1 MMAPAPVPAIA
12 AMNQV
17 RNHARPLRRAFTLI
31 EMMVVVALI
40 GIIVLLAAPN
50 MNEMI
55 GMQRLR
61 AINDQLVTDMQFLR
75 GEAVSR
81 NQYVGIIARSQPAE
95 TMSCYTIF
103 ASKANPLVS
112 SSIDPTQCNCTNA
125 VGAACPGVGN
135 TQSELRTV
143 QIPRSFNIDLRFP
156 PNQGGHMVASPI
168 NGGIEI
174 RPPNTALFSD
184 LEFCVEVR
192 RTPRGRLRTS
202 VSMGGRTSQ
211 CSPDGSV
218 PGVPTCPAYDATL
231 KNCQAA
237 S

>member
-1 MMAPAPVPAIA
+1 MKSL
-12 AMNQV
+12 
-17 RNHARPLRRAFTLI
+17 RTRWRTPLQRAFTLI
-31 EMMVVVALI
+31 EMMVVIALV
-40 GIIVLLAAPN
+40 GIILMLAAPSF
-50 MNEMI
+50 NEMI

-81 NQYVGIIARSQPAE
+81 NQYMGFIARNEAAE
-95 TMSCYTIF
+95 AMSCYTIF
-103 ASKANPLVS
+103 SSIANPLLS
-112 SSIDPTQCNCTNA
+112 TAIDPTACNCTNA
-125 VGAACPGVGN
+125 VGSACTGS
-135 TQSELRTV
+135 QRELRTA

-156 PNQGGHMVASPI
+156 PNQGGHMVGSPI

-192 RTPRGRLRTS
+192 RSPRGRLRTS

-218 PGVPTCPAYDATL
+218 PGVAACPAYDASL

-237 S
+237 T

>member
-1 MMAPAPVPAIA
+1 ML
-12 AMNQV
+12 Q
-17 RNHARPLRRAFTLI
+17 RAFTLI
-31 EMMVVVALI
+31 EMMVVIALV
-40 GIIVLLAAPN
+40 GIIALLAAPSF
-50 MNEMI
+50 NEMI

-61 AINDQLVTDMQFLR
+61 AINDQLVTDMQYLR

-81 NQYVGIIARSQPAE
+81 NQYMGFVARSVSTEP
-95 TMSCYTIF
+95 MSCYTIF
-103 ASKANPLVS
+103 SSIANPLVS
-112 SSIDPTQCNCTNA
+112 TSIDPSQCNCTNP
-125 VGAACPGVGN
+125 VGSACASPG
-135 TQSELRTV
+135 TQRELRTV
-143 QIPRSFNIDLRFP
+143 QIPRDFNIDLRFP
-156 PNQGGHMVASPI
+156 PNQGGHMVVSPI

-192 RTPRGRLRTS
+192 RSPRGRLRTS

-218 PGVPTCPAYDATL
+218 PGVPTCPAYDAGL

-237 S
+237 T

>member
-1 MMAPAPVPAIA
+1 MTRLRRAT
-12 AMNQV
+12 
-17 RNHARPLRRAFTLI
+17 RPLRRAFTLI
-31 EMMVVVALI
+31 EMMVVIALI
-40 GIIVLLAAPN
+40 GIIALLAAPS

-81 NQYVGIIARSQPAE
+81 NQYMAFVARSVPAE
-95 TMSCYTIF
+95 PMSCYTLF
-103 ASKANPLVS
+103 SSATNPLVS
-112 SSIDPTQCNCTNA
+112 TSIDAGQCNCTNPI
-125 VGAACPGVGN
+125 GSACTG
-135 TQSELRTV
+135 TQRELRTV
-143 QIPRSFNIDLRFP
+143 QIPRDFSIDLRFP
-156 PNQGGHMVASPI
+156 PNQGGLMVVSPI

-174 RPPNTALFSD
+174 RPPNSALFSD

-192 RTPRGRLRTS
+192 RSPRGRLRTS

-218 PGVPTCPAYDATL
+218 PGVPVCPAYDAGL
-231 KNCQAA
+231 KNCKAA
-237 S
+237 T

>member
-1 MMAPAPVPAIA
+1 M
-12 AMNQV
+12 
-17 RNHARPLRRAFTLI
+17 RRAFTLI

-40 GIIVLLAAPN
+40 GIILMLAAPSF
-50 MNEMI
+50 NEMI

-81 NQYVGIIARSQPAE
+81 NQYMGFVVRNVSAE
-95 TMSCYTIF
+95 PLSCYTLFSAI
-103 ASKANPLVS
+103 AEPLR
-112 SSIDPTQCNCTNA
+112 PTSLDYTACNCSNA
-125 VGAACPGVGN
+125 VGSACTG
-135 TQSELRTV
+135 TQRELRTV
-143 QIPRSFNIDLRFP
+143 QIPRSLNIELRYP
-156 PNQGGHMVASPI
+156 ADQGVFLVASPI
-168 NGGIEI
+168 NGGIQI
-174 RPPNTALFSD
+174 AAPNTAVFQD

-192 RTPRGRLRTS
+192 RSPRGRLRTS

-218 PGVPTCPAYDATL
+218 PGVPTCPAYDAAL

>member
-1 MMAPAPVPAIA
+1 MNLFRVALRPV
-12 AMNQV
+12 Q
-17 RNHARPLRRAFTLI
+17 RAFTLI
-31 EMMVVVALI
+31 EMMVVMSLVA
-40 GIIVLLAAPN
+40 IILMLAAPSF
-50 MNEMI
+50 NEMI

-81 NQYVGIIARSQPAE
+81 NQYMGFVARNVVGEP
-95 TMSCYTIF
+95 MSCYTIF
-103 ASKANPLVS
+103 SSIANPLVPT
-112 SSIDPTQCNCTNA
+112 SIDPTQCNCTNSI
-125 VGAACPGVGN
+125 GSACTG
-135 TQSELRTV
+135 TQRELRTV
-143 QIPRSFNIDLRFP
+143 QIPREINIELRFP

-192 RTPRGRLRTS
+192 RSPRGRLRTG

-218 PGVPTCPAYDATL
+218 PGVPTCPAYDAAL

-237 S
+237 T

>member
-1 MMAPAPVPAIA
+1 MNTLRRILRPV
-12 AMNQV
+12 Q
-17 RNHARPLRRAFTLI
+17 RAFTLI
-31 EMMVVVALI
+31 EMMVVIALVAVIL
-40 GIIVLLAAPN
+40 LLAAPN
-50 MNEMI
+50 MTEMI

-81 NQYVGIIARSQPAE
+81 NQYMGLIARSQPAE
-95 TMSCYTIF
+95 SMSCYTIF
-103 ASKANPLVS
+103 SSIANPLVS
-112 SSIDPTQCNCTNA
+112 TSIDPTQCNCTNA
-125 VGAACPGVGN
+125 IGAACTG
-135 TQSELRTV
+135 TQRELRTV
-143 QIPRSFNIDLRFP
+143 QIPRTLNIDLRFP
-156 PNQGGHMVASPI
+156 PNQGGHMVVSPI

-192 RTPRGRLRTS
+192 RSPRGRLRTS
-202 VSMGGRTSQ
+202 VNMGGRTSQ

>member
-1 MMAPAPVPAIA
+1 M
-12 AMNQV
+12 QL
-17 RNHARPLRRAFTLI
+17 LRQAQRRVQRAFTLI
-31 EMMVVVALI
+31 ELMVVIALVGVI
-40 GIIVLLAAPN
+40 LMLAAPSFT
-50 MNEMI
+50 EMI

-61 AINDQLVTDMQFLR
+61 SINDQLVTDMQFLR

-81 NQYVGIIARSQPAE
+81 NQYMGFIARSEAAE
-95 TMSCYTIF
+95 TVSCYTIF
-103 ASKANPLVS
+103 SSIANPLVS
-112 SSIDPTQCNCTNA
+112 TSIDPTQCNCSN
-125 VGAACPGVGN
+125 GVGSACTG
-135 TQSELRTV
+135 TQRELRTV
-143 QIPRSFNIDLRFP
+143 QIPRSFNIELRFP

-174 RPPNTALFSD
+174 RPPNSALFSD

-192 RTPRGRLRTS
+192 RSPRGRLRTS

-218 PGVPTCPAYDATL
+218 PGVPLCPAYDATL

-237 S
+237 P

>member
-1 MMAPAPVPAIA
+1 
-12 AMNQV
+12 MNLPRRLQLAFSA
-17 RNHARPLRRAFTLI
+17 RRPLHRAFTLI
-31 EMMVVVALI
+31 ELMVVIALI
-40 GIIVLLAAPN
+40 GVILVLAAPSFN
-50 MNEMI
+50 DMI

-61 AINDQLVTDMQFLR
+61 AINDQLVTDMQYMR

-81 NQYVGIIARSQPAE
+81 NQYMGFIARSVPAE

-103 ASKANPLVS
+103 SSSTPLVS
-112 SSIDPTQCNCTNA
+112 TSIDPTQCNCTNA
-125 VGAACPGVGN
+125 IGAACTAP
-135 TQSELRTV
+135 QRELRTA
-143 QIPRSFNIDLRFP
+143 QIPRGFNIDLRFP

-174 RPPNTALFSD
+174 RPPNSALFSD

-192 RTPRGRLRTS
+192 RSPRGRLRTS

-218 PGVPTCPAYDATL
+218 PGVPTCPPYDAAL

-237 S
+237 T